1 MRLRILFCFL
11 SVFTFLQSDV
21 SGRTLQSGVGLV
33 VADSELA
40 SEAGMAILKRGG
52 NAIDAAIATAFAL
65 SVVDQAS
72 SGLGGGGFMVIYRAQ
87 DRKSFALDFRE
98 TAPQASKRELYM
110 KDGKAVPSLSL
121 TGALAVAVPGEVAGL
136 IEAQKRFGTLSLPVL
151 MAPAIRLAADGFPL
165 DAALRVAIERQQAN
179 MKRFPNLGRIYMP
192 KGDSPKEGEIIR
204 QAELATTL
212 KAIAQEGAAV
222 FYNGWIGEAI
232 VETIRKDG
240 GEMTL
245 DDLKNYRPVW
255 RAPLIGSYR
264 NRTVIT
270 MPPPSSGGVALLTML
285 NILEG
290 RKLDQLQHNSA
301 AYLHLV
307 AETMKHAFADRAQ
320 FLGDPDFVH
329 VPVRKLT
336 SKDYAAWIRGRI
348 LADKTRPTNFYGY
361 YNYDAEK
368 GGTTHFS
375 VIDRFGNAVAVTQS
389 VNTRFGS
396 KVLVA
401 KTGIVLNNEMDDFAI
416 HTDTANVYGLIGNEA
431 NSLQPKK
438 RPLSSMSPTIVLRDG
453 RPELVVGAAGG
464 PRIISATLQT
474 ILNVLDF
481 RMSVKAAVEAPRIH
495 HQWLPDRLYL
505 EAKLGAEQKKQLEQ
519 RGHVLREQS
528 ALGVAQVIGWQGPT
542 MSGAADPRKVDRAR
556 TE

>member
-1 MRLRILFCFL
+1 MRLRILFCFF

-121 TGALAVAVPGEVAGL
+121 TGALAVAVPGEAAGL

-192 KGDSPKEGEIIR
+192 KGDSPKEGEILR

-528 ALGVAQVIGWQGPT
+528 ALGVAQAIGWQGPT